1 MELGLGGQTAIVT
14 GASRGIGQAIA
25 IELAR
30 EGMRLALTARDEAA
44 LRTTAQKVEALGA
57 PAPVLVPADLTQPD
71 AARLIVEQAVEAL
84 GGLDLLVNNAGATKR
99 GAFLELDEADHLEG
113 FALKYHGARR
123 MCRHAW
129 PYLKARSGRIV
140 NIIGAGART
149 PSAEFTVGGPVNS
162 ALLNFTKALAALGL
176 EDGIRVNAI
185 NPGPI
190 ETGRLTV
197 RIERLAA
204 SKKIDL
210 DEARRI
216 MLEASKL
223 RRFGRPEEIGHL
235 VAYLAS
241 DRAGFIHGASV
252 DIDGGVTR
260 GI

>member
-1 MELGLGGQTAIVT
+1 MELGLGGQNAIVT
-14 GASRGIGQAIA
+14 GASRGIGRAIA

-30 EGMRLALTARDEAA
+30 EGMRVALTARDQSGLEA
-44 LRTTAQKVEALGA
+44 TAQQLTGLGA
-57 PAPVLVPADLTQPD
+57 PAPVVVARDLTRPE
-71 AARLIVEQAVEAL
+71 AAGEIVEEALEAL
-84 GGLDLLVNNAGATKR
+84 GALDLLVNNAGATKR
-99 GAFLELDEADHLEG
+99 GAFLELDDADHLDG

-129 PYLKARSGRIV
+129 PHLKGRGGRIV

-149 PSAEFTVGGPVNS
+149 PSADFTVGGPVNS

-176 EDGIRVNAI
+176 DDGIRVNAI

-190 ETGRLTV
+190 ETGRLTNW
-197 RIERLAA
+197 IERTAQE
-204 SKKIDL
+204 KGIDV

-216 MLEASKL
+216 WLERAGL
-223 RRFGRPEEIGHL
+223 TRFGRPEEIGRL
-235 VAYLAS
+235 VAFLAS
-241 DRAGFIHGASV
+241 DQSGFVHGASV